1 MLLLVLLL
9 LLLLV
14 LVGRVHNAVDYG
26 VYCRIRMYG
35 RIVVHIVIVIIIVV
49 VVVTSGSCLLLLLLL
64 HNLLLLHFQLRL
76 LRNRR
81 VHKVIDKLAMLN

>member
-35 RIVVHIVIVIIIVV
+35 RIVVHIVIVIIVV

-81 VHKVIDKLAMLN
+81 VQKVIDKLAMLN